1 MDIRI
6 ATQTGKSLCS
16 IANIVVGGRNGGVT
30 SGQRS
35 GLGPRRP
42 AGAGGRVRSTHHLV
56 KSNACR
62 VLGTLGRPLQR
73 TGDFGARPP
82 PVRQLRAGER
92 QNAQSLVDWTA
103 KTDIDHDQAV
113 KDTRAGAIELPILRS
128 SDNRLTVGSTK
139 DSLGQITSFTI
150 MYRE

>member
-1 MDIRI
+1 M
-6 ATQTGKSLCS
+6 
-16 IANIVVGGRNGGVT
+16 
-30 SGQRS
+30 
-35 GLGPRRP
+35 
-42 AGAGGRVRSTHHLV
+42 

-73 TGDFGARPP
+73 TGDFWARPP

-113 KDTRAGAIELPILRS
+113 KDTRAGAIQLPILYP
-128 SDNRLTVGSTK
+128 
-139 DSLGQITSFTI
+139 SLFITESESGTLLQADMPVPGLKLFSH
-150 MYRE
+150 R